1 MNLFSIPA
9 PFDEVNPLIDEI
21 RVKVVEE
28 GYMVTQKQS
37 ATMTKANIRPD
48 FSCGIFH
55 AVTVELIFNR

>member
-1 MNLFSIPA
+1 MY
-9 PFDEVNPLIDEI
+9 PLIDEI